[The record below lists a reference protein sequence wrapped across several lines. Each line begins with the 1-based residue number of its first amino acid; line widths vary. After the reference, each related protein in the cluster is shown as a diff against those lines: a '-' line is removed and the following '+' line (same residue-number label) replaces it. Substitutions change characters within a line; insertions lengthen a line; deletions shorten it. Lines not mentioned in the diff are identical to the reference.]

1 VVKNALGQFTT
12 EDPEKTDNSFKMS
25 QTMTTAPAW
34 TIPGFLEARE
44 NNHLFIS
51 GADATALT
59 YKYGTPLFVF
69 SEARIGGNIARLQAA
84 AKQVD
89 RPIKFCYASKAN
101 SNMAVLGVVRDAGI
115 DIEVNS
121 GGELFKALRAGFR
134 PDQIIFNGTSKTSEE
149 LDEAVRA
156 GIYSINVDS
165 IYEIELVE
173 DAVRRAR
180 AELNSGLPPARIAL
194 RLVPEIGTRSHLGLQ
209 TALLTSKFGISSS
222 EVLEAFRR
230 GLQHPDLIHVCG
242 IHIHVGSQTPDVE
255 PFAEAFKS
263 MWNHLM
269 TIHRETGLILEH
281 INLGGGIPVN
291 YLRDRSQAD
300 QLPEHEREM
309 LGADLEPSAV
319 LTEAL
324 RVARESAR
332 DAAAEHLLE
341 NVTILLE
348 PGRSI
353 IADTGVVLTKVQ
365 NIKRRPETDDVWLL
379 TDAGYNLLLS
389 MNNYKWYYH
398 LVSASRACEPADA
411 EYKVAGPLCDS
422 GDVYFDIERH
432 GRLPDYRLLPR
443 DVKPGEVLALL
454 NSGAYSLAQMFPY
467 NGRPLPAAVMVR
479 EGGKAELIRKRDT
492 YEDLL
497 MNDVW

>member
-1 VVKNALGQFTT
+1 
-12 EDPEKTDNSFKMS
+12 MS
-25 QTMTTAPAW
+25 QVMTAAPAW

-59 YKYGTPLFVF
+59 HKYGSPLFVF
-69 SEARIGGNIARLQAA
+69 SEPRIRANIARLQAA
-84 AKQVD
+84 AKEVD
-89 RPIKFCYASKAN
+89 RPITFCYASKAN
-101 SNMAVLGVVRDAGI
+101 SNMAVLKVVRDAGI
-115 DIEVNS
+115 DVEVNS
-121 GGELFKALRAGFR
+121 GGELYKALRVGFK
-134 PDQIIFNGTSKTSEE
+134 PNQIIFNGTSKTNEE

-180 AELNSGLPPARIAL
+180 RELNSGLPPARIAL

-222 EVLEAFRR
+222 EVLDAFRR
-230 GLQHPDLIHVCG
+230 GLQNPELIHVCG

-269 TIHRETGLILEH
+269 TIHRETGHTLEH

-300 QLPEHEREM
+300 QLREHERNM
-309 LGADLEPSAV
+309 LGADLEPSTV
-319 LTEAL
+319 LREAL

-332 DAAAEHLLE
+332 RAEAEHLLDR
-341 NVTILLE
+341 VTILLE

-353 IADTGVVLTKVQ
+353 IADAGVVLTIVR

-398 LVSASRACEPADA
+398 LISASRACEPLES

-443 DVKPGEVLALL
+443 EVKPGEVLALL
-454 NSGAYSLAQMFPY
+454 NAGAYSLAQMFPY
-467 NGRPLPAAVMVR
+467 NGRPLPAAVMIR

-492 YEDLL
+492 YEDLVS
-497 MNDVW
+497 NDVW

>member
-1 VVKNALGQFTT
+1 
-12 EDPEKTDNSFKMS
+12 MS
-25 QTMTTAPAW
+25 SVITAAPAW

-51 GADATALT
+51 GADATALS

-69 SEARIGGNIARLQAA
+69 SEPRIRANITRLQAA

-101 SNMAVLGVVRDAGI
+101 SNMAVLKVVLEAGI

-121 GGELFKALRAGFR
+121 GGELFKALRVGFK
-134 PDQIIFNGTSKTSEE
+134 PSQIIFNGTSKTNEE

-180 AELNSGLPPARIAL
+180 SELNAGLPPARIAL

-222 EVLEAFRR
+222 EVLEAFHR
-230 GLQHPDLIHVCG
+230 GLQHPELVHVCG

-269 TIHRETGLILEH
+269 TIHRDTGHTLEH

-300 QLPEHEREM
+300 QLPEHERDM
-309 LGADLEPSAV
+309 LGANLEPSAV
-319 LTEAL
+319 LAEAL

-332 DAAAEHLLE
+332 DAEAEHLLDR
-341 NVTILLE
+341 VTILLE
-348 PGRSI
+348 PGRSV
-353 IADTGVVLTKVQ
+353 IADAGVVLTTVR
-365 NIKRRPETDDVWLL
+365 NIKRRPETKDVWLL
-379 TDAGYNLLLS
+379 TDAGYNILLS

-398 LVSASRACEPADA
+398 LISASRSCEPTAA

-432 GRLPDYRLLPR
+432 GRLPDYRLLPGE
-443 DVKPGEVLALL
+443 VKPGEVLALL

-479 EGGKAELIRKRDT
+479 EGGKADLIRRRDT
-492 YEDLL
+492 YDDLL
-497 MNDVW
+497 ANDVW

>member
-1 VVKNALGQFTT
+1 
-12 EDPEKTDNSFKMS
+12 MS
-25 QTMTTAPAW
+25 SGKVQMSPAW
-34 TIPGFLEARE
+34 TIPGYLEVRDGRLSI
-44 NNHLFIS
+44 N
-51 GADATALT
+51 GVDAVKLVEE
-59 YKYGTPLFVF
+59 YNSPLFVF
-69 SEARIGGNIARLQAA
+69 SEARIRAHIARLQSA
-84 AKQVD
+84 AKQVE

-101 SNMAVLGVVRDAGI
+101 SNMAVLGVVREAGI

-121 GGELFKALRAGFR
+121 GGELYKALRAGFR
-134 PDQIIFNGTSKTSEE
+134 PDQIIFNGTSKSN
-149 LDEAVRA
+149 DEIDESVRA
-156 GIYSINVDS
+156 GIYAINIDS
-165 IYEIELVE
+165 IYEIGLVE
-173 DAVRRAR
+173 ESVRRLR
-180 AELNSGLPPARIAL
+180 ALGEQVPTARITL

-222 EVLEAFRR
+222 EVLDAFRR
-230 GLQHPDLIHVCG
+230 GLQNPDLIHVCG

-269 TIHRETGLILEH
+269 TIHRETGHTLEH

-291 YLRDRSQAD
+291 YLRDASQAD

-309 LGADLEPSAV
+309 LGANLEPSAV
-319 LTEAL
+319 LSEAL

-332 DAAAEHLLE
+332 DADAEHLLDR
-341 NVTILLE
+341 VTILLE

-353 IADTGVVLTKVQ
+353 IADAGLVLTTVR
-365 NIKRRPETDDVWLL
+365 NIKRRPETGDVWLL
-379 TDAGYNLLLS
+379 TDAGYNILLS

-398 LVSASRACEPADA
+398 LISASRACEPPGA

-443 DVKPGEVLALL
+443 DAQPGEVLALL

-479 EGGKAELIRKRDT
+479 EDGKADVIRKRDT
-492 YEDLL
+492 YDDLL
-497 MNDVW
+497 ANDVW